1 MSQRFAPVTRWLFT
15 SLLVLGSILVVAV
28 MWHRYQ
34 SNPWTRNARVS
45 AHIVRIA
52 PEVSGPVIE
61 VRVTANQHVHQDDI
75 LYVINPE
82 RFHIAVAAAQAAADA
97 RKQEML
103 ACQTTGAHWSHG
115 RPSATSGHL
124 RTSCA
129 AEATAWQEARTARD
143 QAQFDLARTT
153 VRSPIDGY
161 VANLQLR
168 PGDYASAGQ
177 TNLTMIEA
185 EGFWITGYFEETKLQ
200 HIQVGSAV
208 QIRLMSTDQPLTG
221 HVASIGRGIADEN
234 DSTSNLG
241 LPNIEPVFSWV
252 RLAQRIPVRIRIDHV
267 PHEVELVAGMSATVT
282 IETNNYR

>member
-1 MSQRFAPVTRWLFT
+1 MSQRFTPVTQWFFT
-15 SLLVLGSILVVAV
+15 SLLVLGSILVAAV

-34 SNPWTRNARVS
+34 SNPWTRNGRVS

-61 VRVTANQHVHQDDI
+61 VQVTANQHVHRDEV
-75 LYVINPE
+75 LYVISPQ
-82 RFHIAVAAAQAAADA
+82 RFQLAVAAAQAAADA

-103 ACQTTGAHWSHG
+103 ACQTTGVHWSHG
-115 RPSATSGHL
+115 RPSATSEHL
-124 RTSCA
+124 RTSCTV
-129 AEATAWQEARTARD
+129 EATAWQEASAARD

-153 VRSPIDGY
+153 VRSPTDGY

-168 PGDYASAGQ
+168 PGDYASTGQ

-200 HIQVGSAV
+200 HIHVGSPA
-208 QIRLMSTDQPLTG
+208 QIKLMSTDQPLTG
-221 HVASIGRGIADEN
+221 HVESIGRGISDEN
-234 DSTSNLG
+234 DTTGNLG

-267 PHEVELVAGMSATVT
+267 PRELELVAGMSASVT
-282 IETNNYR
+282 IEAKN